1 MDDYYKEME
10 IIMFRADIVEDHKA
24 TMARFLSGLRP
35 EIAELVELQT
45 YVDFQELVNKAS
57 KIEQRQKRRDNSR
70 YNMTP
75 TTTSWRPNQPKKEEK
90 GSGACLKSMATR
102 EVQNRRMKAR
112 NNVTVTSSVSNVKEL
127 VIFPLNALIGIL

>member
-10 IIMFRADIVEDHKA
+10 IIMFHADIVENHEA

-45 YVDFQELVNKAS
+45 YVDCQELVNKAS
-57 KIEQRQKRRDNSR
+57 NIEERQKRRGNSR

-75 TTTSWRPNQPKKEEK
+75 TTTSWRPNQPKKKEK
-90 GSGACLKSMATR
+90 GSGAPSELMPKIDGNK
-102 EVQNRRMKAR
+102 EVQNRPMKA
-112 NNVTVTSSVSNVKEL
+112 
-127 VIFPLNALIGIL
+127 